1 MAATHLTMRSF
12 LGLLFLLFV
21 QLTSALKFD
30 LSAVSGKN
38 ERCIRNF
45 VFKDQ
50 LVVVT
55 AIVSGNKGDG
65 QVVNMHIKDALG
77 NDHGRPKDI
86 AGETRQA
93 FTSPADT
100 AFDVC
105 FDNQLT
111 TRHAVANPYKS
122 IELDVDIGAD
132 ARDWSSI
139 QVQEKLKPV
148 ETDLRRIE
156 EMVAEIVSE
165 MEYLRAR
172 EQKLR
177 DTNESTNERVK
188 WFAFGTMGMLVGL
201 GAWQVVYL
209 RAYFS
214 SVVRQNSVNN
224 NDRAP
229 STAPEHRKN
238 QTNKPPNPHV
248 PNTTSTMTKDF
259 PKVGEKPAPPEML
272 NSVDPNYRPADPYP
286 GRVEHFTGGRQ
297 ETGAQKPELGVGEM
311 EGITFKVE
319 PLRREGEDV
328 TTMRARLLYQSR
340 KRGILESDL
349 LLSTFAD
356 VYLADMNKE
365 QLQEYDRFLDEND
378 WDIYYWA
385 TQDPPAEGTEA
396 AVSTEA
402 GAQDTPTET
411 WKRTGAKSGEW
422 AQTVGAFKA
431 AYRPVPSRWA
441 DSNVLRLLRQHVRDN
456 SATGFH
462 AAKTKKT
469 GGPGLGR
476 MPNVQ
481 MAIGGQQPRQAV
493 NIHVTRLYELGLAV
507 PHNGEKGWARYL
519 ESTTIAPPAFI
530 PLSSQTPNMAEQLVL
545 RGTLEGHNGWVTCL
559 ATSLENPNML
569 LSGSRDKTLIIW
581 NLTRDEQAYGY
592 PKRSLEGH
600 SHIVSDCVISSDG
613 AYALSSSWDKSLRL
627 WELSTGET
635 TRTFVGHT
643 NDVLSVSFSADNRQI
658 VSASRDRSIK
668 LWNTLGDCKFT
679 ITDKGHTEWV
689 SCVRFSPNPQ
699 NPVIVSAG
707 WDKLVKV
714 WELAS
719 CRLQTDHIGHTGYI
733 NAVTISP
740 DGSLCASG
748 GKDGTTM
755 LWDLNESKHL
765 YSLHA
770 GDEIHALV
778 FSPNRY
784 WLCAATA
791 SSITIFDLEKKSKVD
806 ELKPE
811 YVEKGKKSR
820 DPECVSLAWSADG
833 QTLFAGYT
841 DHKIR
846 AWGVMSR
853 A

>member
-1 MAATHLTMRSF
+1 MAATRLTMRSF

-214 SVVRQNSVNN
+214 VNN

-385 TQDPPAEGTEA
+385 TQDPPAEGNEA

-441 DSNVLRLLRQHVRDN
+441 DSDVLRLLRQHVRDN

-481 MAIGGQQPRQAV
+481 RQAV
-493 NIHVTRLYELGLAV
+493 KIHVTRLYELGLAV

-784 WLCAATA
+784 WLCAATS

-811 YVEKGKKSR
+811 YIEKGKKSR
-820 DPECVSLAWSADG
+820 EPECVSLAWSADG

-841 DHKIR
+841 DNKIR